1 MNPALPL
8 LAVLGV
14 AGLLLALRRGKEIGL
29 AWGAM
34 AIAGMAL
41 LAPALSIPDG
51 IPSPAAT
58 LAAVPPWQ
66 GTGDPAAGNPVLRDV
81 TFQIQPWQLFA
92 RRELRAGRLP
102 LWNPH
107 QFSGTPFWSNGQS
120 APLFPLHL
128 LFAALPLRL
137 GFVLLPWLRL
147 MIAGCGAW
155 VLGRELGLSR
165 PAALLAALTFSLSG
179 MMVSFLL
186 FPMGNAL
193 AMVPWVLWAV
203 ERKDILLLA
212 LTAGLQLLGG
222 HPETCAHTALLATIY
237 LLVRGAS
244 GSAWLRFAA
253 GWIGAALLAA
263 VQILPLVLL
272 LPETSKWA
280 AEGGGGHPPLGLLL
294 QQPLRLVLPQ
304 LYGHPAEGT
313 WWGPFN
319 YSATAVYAG
328 ALALPLAA
336 AGLARVRGDRRWLA
350 VAAVLAFSLV
360 AAYHMPGVR
369 DVLGMLPVLGRA
381 AQHRLIFGIELGLA
395 LLAGAGCDRWLEGK
409 GRGIAA
415 GAALVALLLAAA
427 WLTVPKQ
434 QLGWTLGAAAVALA
448 MTLSLKWSRERR
460 WAWWPVLPAV
470 ALIDLLLAHGG
481 ILRAIPLGRL
491 YPETGAVRFLQGQ
504 EGRVAGVGQALRP
517 NAALVYGLFDAR
529 GDDPVKLERYEA
541 VYRSFAP
548 GDPVFFEPIRRWDDP
563 WLDRLGVRWVVAGP
577 SQEMPGW
584 RLAYRGA
591 DARVYERPG
600 ALPLVRWTEGGGVLV
615 DEGMTRPG
623 FWKISW
629 WTPRRSTLVVA
640 ETWDRGWR
648 ALAGGRPVPVVPVD
662 GALLG
667 VELGPG
673 AGTLELRY
681 RPAGLLPGAAL
692 SCLGFLAIL
701 PAFLLRRRRKGDDS
715 PGLRDGSP
723 GQGDH
728 SPSGGNHFPAEGS
741 SSPFEGRSSAVEGS
755 DSPSRGSGPPVEG
768 SPAPRRGDSSAIGGS
783 HPPAEG
789 NRPPAKGDRPS
800 ARGNAPEIR
809 PTRPEDLPSLSAL
822 FADRFGHSLEP
833 DEWEWKYRQL
843 PGEARSFVAVQ
854 DGEVVAHA
862 GALCLPAR
870 WQGGDAGIWQL
881 VDFAGTTRRG
891 GLRPA
896 LVDLGRALLHDLPR
910 EQDAPWI
917 FGFPSERHFKL
928 GQRVFGYH
936 PLTEIEVLAGP
947 IPEAEPVRIES
958 SDSGGDWAGK
968 IWERCALRGVLGVR
982 RTDDFLRWRYWAR
995 PRRYYRFYKL
1005 TEGFAVF
1012 AFVGDEAWAAEL
1024 WLPTREDM
1032 LAVAADLRASG
1043 LRTWKFFSSKPG
1055 SNPGLD
1061 LVPEGER
1068 RFVGCR
1074 GRTGGPDPSPL
1085 AAGFTYSMGD
1095 HDLT

>member
-1 MNPALPL
+1 VNPALPL

-14 AGLLLALRRGKEIGL
+14 AGLVLGLRARREVGL

-41 LAPALSIPDG
+41 LAPALAIPDG

-66 GTGDPAAGNPVLRDV
+66 GTGDPAEGNPVLRDV

-107 QFSGTPFWSNGQS
+107 QFSGAPFWSNGQS

-128 LFAALPLRL
+128 LFAALPLQL

-165 PAALLAALTFSLSG
+165 PAALLTALTFSLSG

-193 AMVPWVLWAV
+193 ALVPWVLWAV
-203 ERKDILLLA
+203 ETLTHGRSRTGTDSHGRQAVRERPWLSVFVRGSGVLA

-222 HPETCAHTALLATIY
+222 HPETCAHTALLATLY

-253 GWIGAALLAA
+253 GWIGAALIAA
-263 VQILPLVLL
+263 VQILPFVLL

-313 WWGPFN
+313 WSGPFN

-336 AGLARVRGDRRWLA
+336 AGLARVRDRRWLA
-350 VAAVLAFSLV
+350 VAAVLAFSFLG
-360 AAYHMPGVR
+360 AYHMPGLR
-369 DVLGMLPVLGRA
+369 EVLGALPVLGKA
-381 AQHRLIFGIELGLA
+381 AQHRLIFGIELGVA

-415 GAALVALLLAAA
+415 GAAVVILLLGAA
-427 WLTVPKQ
+427 WLTVPGQ
-434 QLGWTLGAAAVALA
+434 QLGWIGGVAAVALVL
-448 MTLSLKWSRERR
+448 TLSLKWSRERR

-481 ILRAIPLGRL
+481 ILRAIPLDRL
-491 YPETGAVRFLQGQ
+491 YPETGAVRFLQAQ

-517 NAALVYGLFDAR
+517 NAAMVYGLSDAR

-548 GDPVFFEPIRRWDDP
+548 GDPVFFEPIRRWGDP

-577 SQEMPGW
+577 SEEMPEW

-623 FWKISW
+623 FWKVSW
-629 WTPRRSTLVVA
+629 WTPSRSTLVVA

-648 ALAGGRPVPVVPVD
+648 ALAGGKPVPVIPVD

-673 AGTLELRY
+673 AGSLELRY
-681 RPAGLLPGAAL
+681 RPAGLVPGAWLTLL
-692 SCLGFLAIL
+692 SLVGLTA
-701 PAFLLRRRRKGDDS
+701 LLRRRV
-715 PGLRDGSP
+715 PPADGS
-723 GQGDH
+723 
-728 SPSGGNHFPAEGS
+728 
-741 SSPFEGRSSAVEGS
+741 
-755 DSPSRGSGPPVEG
+755 
-768 SPAPRRGDSSAIGGS
+768 
-783 HPPAEG
+783 
-789 NRPPAKGDRPS
+789 
-800 ARGNAPEIR
+800 
-809 PTRPEDLPSLSAL
+809 
-822 FADRFGHSLEP
+822 
-833 DEWEWKYRQL
+833 
-843 PGEARSFVAVQ
+843 
-854 DGEVVAHA
+854 
-862 GALCLPAR
+862 
-870 WQGGDAGIWQL
+870 
-881 VDFAGTTRRG
+881 
-891 GLRPA
+891 
-896 LVDLGRALLHDLPR
+896 
-910 EQDAPWI
+910 
-917 FGFPSERHFKL
+917 
-928 GQRVFGYH
+928 
-936 PLTEIEVLAGP
+936 
-947 IPEAEPVRIES
+947 
-958 SDSGGDWAGK
+958 
-968 IWERCALRGVLGVR
+968 
-982 RTDDFLRWRYWAR
+982 
-995 PRRYYRFYKL
+995 
-1005 TEGFAVF
+1005 
-1012 AFVGDEAWAAEL
+1012 
-1024 WLPTREDM
+1024 
-1032 LAVAADLRASG
+1032 
-1043 LRTWKFFSSKPG
+1043 
-1055 SNPGLD
+1055 
-1061 LVPEGER
+1061 
-1068 RFVGCR
+1068 
-1074 GRTGGPDPSPL
+1074 
-1085 AAGFTYSMGD
+1085 
-1095 HDLT
+1095 